1 MHTSTKLPQGKYQT
15 RTEAEKRKKK
25 GFFVV
30 KQIREMVLFR
40 CVSMHV

>member
-25 GFFVV
+25 KERF
-30 KQIREMVLFR
+30 FR
-40 CVSMHV
+40 CKADKRNGAF